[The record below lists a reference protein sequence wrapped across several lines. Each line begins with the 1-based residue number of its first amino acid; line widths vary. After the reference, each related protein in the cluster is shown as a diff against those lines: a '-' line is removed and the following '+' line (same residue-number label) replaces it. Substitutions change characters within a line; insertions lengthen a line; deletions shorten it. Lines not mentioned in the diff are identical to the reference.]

1 MTALSHRLLAAP
13 LLLLPLATL
22 SCADVPHEPPQAV
35 VETRELL
42 CLEPIRCENGECD
55 LGRSV
60 RSEAECT
67 DGLFARLNTMGL
79 VTIGGDRRATVS
91 QTAAAF
97 MKRFG
102 LFPRPAYAGPPRGDV
117 FYGVRDGQNM
127 SGPGVV
133 RKCEAKLHVCFTGG
147 LYDLVLDN
155 PNFIIDTIQEC
166 SFICSHSNS
175 PSQQACSRDDCD
187 SRCVAAR
194 VPGQLDSCT

>member
-1 MTALSHRLLAAP
+1 MTALTRRLLAAP

-22 SCADVPHEPPQAV
+22 SCADAPHEPPQAV
-35 VETRELL
+35 AETRELL

-79 VTIGGDRRATVS
+79 VTISEDRRATAS

-97 MKRFG
+97 MKRLG
-102 LFPRPAYAGPPRGDV
+102 LFPRPAYAGPPPSDV
-117 FYGVRDGQNM
+117 FYGVRDGENM

-133 RKCEAKLHVCFTGG
+133 RRCEAKLHVCFVDG
-147 LYDLVLDN
+147 LYDAVLNN
-155 PNFIIDTIQEC
+155 PNFVVNTIAEC
-166 SFICSHSNS
+166 NFACDFTNS
-175 PSQQACSRDDCD
+175 PSQQACNQDDCE
-187 SRCVAAR
+187 SRCIAAR
-194 VPGQLDSCT
+194 VPGELDDCT